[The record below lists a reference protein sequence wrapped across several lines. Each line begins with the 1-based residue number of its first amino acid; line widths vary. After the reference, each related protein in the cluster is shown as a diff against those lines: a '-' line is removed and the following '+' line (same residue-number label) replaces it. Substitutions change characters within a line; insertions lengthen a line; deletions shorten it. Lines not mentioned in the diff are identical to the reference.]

1 MLLIT
6 DNLLI
11 EYIRV
16 NEKFRLDNFLN
27 KKRFKVSDT
36 PLTYRQVNSL
46 DTDKLLAT
54 DRKTKQGWRKFSF
67 KELIYILTV
76 NELKKFGLKHEQLR
90 HLWEAFF
97 KEPVKHNLN
106 EIKINKFIGD
116 CAIGCTFGQVE
127 IKIAIDS
134 EGEIVFY
141 DPPHSIVLDITST
154 SKPLI
159 IIRLNDIVNELLKR
173 MDKEPIPITQSLSQN
188 ILDNV
193 KNVKEEELLKLINN
207 ESFSVIKIKK
217 KNGDID
223 TVYAEKVNEPNAKI
237 TVQDLIKIINGKDFQ
252 TVTATKTNGIIVRYK
267 TEETYKL

>member
-6 DNLLI
+6 DNILL
-11 EYIRV
+11 EYLKAS
-16 NEKFRLDNFLN
+16 EKFRLDDFLN
-27 KKRFKVSDT
+27 KKKFKVSDT

-54 DRKTKQGWRKFSF
+54 DRKIKQGWRKFSF
-67 KELIYILTV
+67 KELIYILLV

-97 KEPVKHNLN
+97 KEPVKKKVNK
-106 EIKINKFIGD
+106 IRINKFIGE

-134 EGEIVFY
+134 EGGVIFY
-141 DPPHSIVLDITST
+141 DPPHSILLDITSG

-159 IIRLNDIVNELLKR
+159 IIRLNDIVNELLKK
-173 MDKEPIPITQSLSQN
+173 MGKEPIPITQSLSRD

-193 KNVKEEELLKLINN
+193 KNVKEEELLKIINN
-207 ESFSVIKIKK
+207 KTFGVIKIKK

-223 TVYAEKVNEPNAKI
+223 TVYAERINEPNAKI
-237 TVQDLIKIINGKDFQ
+237 TVQDLIKIINSKDFQ